1 MTVELETAPVVVD
14 GASRLSVDQVLLN
27 AVISGTQTGL
37 EMAELCPP
45 AVGASQFF
53 TPRNPLSVIVGLVGK
68 SSGSI
73 TLNLSEK
80 GMLHMVNKFMGSE
93 CAAIDEESLDGI
105 MELGNMIAGSVKTT
119 LLDSDY
125 RVDQISLP
133 SVIFGQSYQVL
144 YAKGISTVCVE
155 FELEDMPFS
164 ALNDRFFSATVSLLR
179 GAGAS

>member
-1 MTVELETAPVVVD
+1 MTVETATNSVE
-14 GASRLSVDQVLLN
+14 GASRLSVDHVILD
-27 AVISGTQTGL
+27 AVITGTQTGL
-37 EMAELCPP
+37 EMAEICPP

-53 TPRNPLSVIVGLVGK
+53 APRNPLSVIVGLVGK

-73 TLNLSEK
+73 TLNLSEG
-80 GMLHMVNKFMGSE
+80 GMLFMVNKFMGSE
-93 CAAIDEESLDGI
+93 CTTIDEESLDGI

-125 RVDQISLP
+125 HVDHISLP
-133 SVIFGQSYQVL
+133 SVIFGQSYHVL

-164 ALNDRFFSATVSLLR
+164 ALDDRFFSATVSLLR
-179 GAGAS
+179 GAGGS